1 MNKRLGL
8 FVLSIVV
15 FAAVIVLFQVFK
27 SHGEASTRSTINGIE
42 NFTVEKVG
50 ADDHYYLFYPS
61 DHRVSQGYTLV
72 KEVSE
77 TGEVIKEFELK
88 DKDFRRAA
96 IHQKPTDTNRLY
108 ISLFGEAVVED
119 FYYTYDL
126 SKQKFQQV
134 PLTYFQ
140 HNVGVN
146 HIMHYGTDVIF
157 NTIASH
163 KTGDQDYNSQTG
175 DFKMSISNFTEEK
188 SYETEYGRAP
198 DWSPILQ
205 FNNNFIYA
213 GSGQVND
220 AGIPENTFVA
230 IADPNLETAKYM
242 NFDRKAAQFAPI
254 FSTEENAYILAD
266 TGELFVMDKD
276 LSYETYE
283 PYKDLPKQDVYYSAG
298 QFLMLNEEVALQG
311 VHHDG
316 KTMLGLLTLSEE
328 PKFDLLEK
336 DYLNPTN
343 SYKILYQDF
352 NNKSIYIIEG
362 EGDDKKGN
370 LLVIDNTNFDLI
382 HKIPIEYH
390 YLLDMVIK
398 N

>member
-15 FAAVIVLFQVFK
+15 IAAVIVLFQVFK

-50 ADDHYYLFYPS
+50 AADHYYLFYPS
-61 DHRVSQGYTLV
+61 DHRVAQGYTLV

-126 SKQKFQQV
+126 SEQKFQQV

-254 FSTEENAYILAD
+254 FSTEENAYILSD

-352 NNKSIYIIEG
+352 NNNSIYIIEG

>member
-77 TGEVIKEFELK
+77 IGEVIKEFELK

-352 NNKSIYIIEG
+352 NNNSIYIIEG

>member
-1 MNKRLGL
+1 MNRRLGL

-15 FAAVIVLFQVFK
+15 ITTVIVLFQTFK
-27 SHGEASTRSTINGIE
+27 KQSEASTRSVINGIE
-42 NFTVEKVG
+42 SFTVEKVG
-50 ADDHYYLFYPS
+50 ADDHYYLFYPA
-61 DHRVSQGYTLV
+61 DHRVSQGHTLV
-72 KEVSE
+72 KEVSI

-88 DKDFRRAA
+88 DEDFRRAA
-96 IHQKPTDTNRLY
+96 IHQKPNDSNLLY

-119 FYYTYDL
+119 WYYTYDL
-126 SKQKFQQV
+126 SKQKFQMV

-146 HIMHYGTDVIF
+146 HIMHYGPDVIF

-188 SYETEYGRAP
+188 NYETEYGRAP

-220 AGIPENTFVA
+220 AGIAENTFLA
-230 IADPNLETAKYM
+230 IADPNLGTAKYM
-242 NFDRKAAQFAPI
+242 NFDRKAVEFAPI
-254 FSTEENAYILAD
+254 FTNGENAYILAD
-266 TGELFVMDKD
+266 TGELFIMNKD

-283 PYKDLPKQDVYYSAG
+283 PYKDIPKQDFYYNAG
-298 QFLMLNEEVALQG
+298 HFLMLSDELALQG
-311 VHHDG
+311 VQEGD
-316 KTMLGLLTLSEE
+316 KTVLGLLTLSDE

-362 EGDDKKGN
+362 DGDDKKGN
-370 LLVIDNTNFDLI
+370 LLVVDNTNFDLI

>member
-1 MNKRLGL
+1 MNRRLGI

-15 FAAVIVLFQVFK
+15 IAAVIVLFQVFK

>member
-1 MNKRLGL
+1 MNRKLGF

-15 FAAVIVLFQVFK
+15 ITTVIVLLQVFK
-27 SHGEASTRSTINGIE
+27 KHGEASARSVINGIE
-42 NFTVEKVG
+42 SFTVEKVG
-50 ADDHYYLFYPS
+50 TDDHYYLFYPS
-61 DHRVSQGYTLV
+61 DHRVSQGFTLV
-72 KEVSE
+72 KEVSN

-88 DKDFRRAA
+88 DDDFRRAA
-96 IHQKPTDTNRLY
+96 IHQKPNDTNRLF

-119 FYYTYDL
+119 WYYTYDL
-126 SKQKFQQV
+126 NEQKFQKV
-134 PLTYFQ
+134 PLNYFK

-146 HIMHYGTDVIF
+146 HIMHYGPDVIF

-163 KTGDQDYNSQTG
+163 KTGDQDYNSHTG
-175 DFKMSISNFTEEK
+175 DFKMSISNYTQKK
-188 SYETEYGRAP
+188 SYETEWGHAP

-205 FNNNFIYA
+205 FNGNFIYA

-220 AGIPENTFVA
+220 AGIAENTFVA
-230 IADPNLETAKYM
+230 IADPDLESAKYI
-242 NFDRKAAQFAPI
+242 NFDRKAVEFAPI
-254 FSTEENAYILAD
+254 FTTEENAYILAD
-266 TGELFVMDKD
+266 TGELFVMNKD

-283 PYKDLPKQDVYYSAG
+283 PYKGLPKQDLYYSAG
-298 QFLMLNEEVALQG
+298 QFLMLNEELALQG
-311 VHHDG
+311 IHANG
-316 KTMLGLLTLSEE
+316 KTILGLLSLSEE
-328 PKFDLLEK
+328 PKFDILEK

-343 SYKILYQDF
+343 SYKILYQDY
-352 NNKSIYIIEG
+352 NNKRIYIIEG
-362 EGDDKKGN
+362 DSDDKDGN